1 MKGQFRQVLLYVL
14 QAEENERTRIEN
26 EKETERRKATEDL
39 ENWKEEQR
47 QKAEQVTERNEI
59 SQFMRLWY
67 SKTCIKGPI
76 KRRPKIYFQ
85 DRLSLAAGQ
94 KYCRMLQESI
104 LQYF

>member
-1 MKGQFRQVLLYVL
+1 MKGEFRQVLLYVL

-67 SKTCIKGPI
+67 STCIKGPI

-85 DRLSLAAGQ
+85 DRLSLTAG
-94 KYCRMLQESI
+94 
-104 LQYF
+104 